1 MLIAHLFFVG
11 ATLHAQ
17 KAPAQEH
24 LKTFD
29 LPCNAKSAEI
39 SPDEQSVV
47 TDCIVESAGAHPP
60 GTKKIFAE
68 TVKLWDFE
76 RSRLIA
82 EFSVPRGNGSDSEDQ
97 FFANPQV
104 SGRFVRF
111 TADGTLVEALING
124 TVHILRATDLAE
136 LRTIRLAKPQSLVR
150 ERGGRT
156 TVNKPVV
163 RAMEISPDGK
173 LAAVLWL
180 RDTLHGRI
188 QLYDLSSGAEVRDW
202 NTPTGWIGHSKGF
215 VYNAS
220 GDLLV
225 VAIPNNTPCF
235 PPNRDPDVFAFDVQT
250 GEVRFKFAT
259 GLLTGSVAVGP
270 DNSVLAVD
278 VNCMGV
284 FRDRDP
290 KLKIFD
296 MASGKGTRTLS
307 GRGSGIRNLVS
318 SSADGSRFLAFT
330 GKMKVNFDWGDG
342 TSCSVPVDETFSIWN
357 FSNYEGVVTSQ
368 NIPGLRES
376 VVRLSSKGRYAV
388 SFGRASFVYQLP

>member
-11 ATLHAQ
+11 ATLHA
-17 KAPAQEH
+17 KKPPAKETPPH
-24 LKTFD
+24 DNLKTFD

-68 TVKLWDFE
+68 TVKLWDFG

-163 RAMEISPDGK
+163 RA
-173 LAAVLWL
+173 
-180 RDTLHGRI
+180 
-188 QLYDLSSGAEVRDW
+188 
-202 NTPTGWIGHSKGF
+202 
-215 VYNAS
+215 
-220 GDLLV
+220 
-225 VAIPNNTPCF
+225 
-235 PPNRDPDVFAFDVQT
+235 
-250 GEVRFKFAT
+250 
-259 GLLTGSVAVGP
+259 
-270 DNSVLAVD
+270 
-278 VNCMGV
+278 
-284 FRDRDP
+284 
-290 KLKIFD
+290 
-296 MASGKGTRTLS
+296 
-307 GRGSGIRNLVS
+307 
-318 SSADGSRFLAFT
+318 
-330 GKMKVNFDWGDG
+330 
-342 TSCSVPVDETFSIWN
+342 
-357 FSNYEGVVTSQ
+357 
-368 NIPGLRES
+368 
-376 VVRLSSKGRYAV
+376 
-388 SFGRASFVYQLP
+388 